1 MYNLDI
7 DEIRELANSIGSST
21 SNLDEQFERLN
32 SALYKKFGI
41 VLPKGLKRASH
52 EKFMDIVSSP
62 LIYERTVNSI
72 LKRKIKE
79 GETTIKLKN
88 PRALYRI
95 GILGFREPIK
105 LNLMVEGNVGNFFAS
120 GCNFIGTWAVN
131 GHAENGLADK
141 GYSGKIIVDGFA
153 TELAA
158 QNNQAT
164 DFSLGVDILVR
175 KGCMERA
182 MGQAR
187 GGSLITFGAGYNSG
201 LYMSGGILLNLG
213 HIGQSFGP
221 GMVGGVIYSMT
232 GTTPGEGATIQEINN
247 LDYTI
252 IFQVLKKFEKELNIE
267 GLNNFSSKNPILWI
281 TNDGKMEKYDFREYI
296 KIVSI
301 LDSSNKE

>member
-7 DEIRELANSIGSST
+7 DEIREYATSICSST

-32 SALYKKFGI
+32 SLLYKKFGI
-41 VLPKGLKRASH
+41 SLPIGLERASY
-52 EKFMDIVSSP
+52 EKFRDIANSP
-62 LIYERTVNSI
+62 LIYERAVNLI

-79 GETTIKLKN
+79 GETNIKLKN
-88 PRALYRI
+88 PKALYRI

-141 GYSGKIIVDGFA
+141 GYSGTIIVDGFA

-201 LYMSGGILLNLG
+201 IYMSGGILLNLG

-232 GTTPGEGATIQEINN
+232 CNNPGEGATIQEINN

>member
-1 MYNLDI
+1 MYILDI
-7 DEIRELANSIGSST
+7 DEIRELGHSIGSST
-21 SNLDEQFERLN
+21 SNLDEQFERFN
-32 SALYKKFGI
+32 SVLYKTFSI
-41 VLPKGLKRASH
+41 VLPEGVKRASY

-62 LIYERTVNSI
+62 LIYERTVNLI

-79 GETTIKLKN
+79 GEINIKIKN

-95 GILGFREPIK
+95 GILSFREPIK
-105 LNLMVEGNVGNFFAS
+105 LNLMVEGNVRNFFAS
-120 GCNFIGTWAVN
+120 GCNFIGTWTVH
-131 GHAENGLADK
+131 GHVENGLADK

-153 TELAA
+153 TELAG

-213 HIGQSFGP
+213 YVGQSFGP
-221 GMVGGVIYSMT
+221 GMVGGVIYSMN
-232 GTTPGEGATIQEINN
+232 GTTTGEGATIQKINN

-267 GLNNFSSKNPILWI
+267 GLNNFSPKNPILWL
-281 TNDGKMEKYDFREYI
+281 TNDGKIEKYDFREYI
-296 KIVSI
+296 KIIST
-301 LDSSNKE
+301 LDSSSL

>member
-7 DEIRELANSIGSST
+7 DEIRELATSICSST
-21 SNLDEQFERLN
+21 SNLDEQFERFN
-32 SALYKKFGI
+32 SLLYKKFDI
-41 VLPKGLKRASH
+41 SLPKGLKRASY
-52 EKFMDIVSSP
+52 EKFMDIANSP
-62 LIYERTVNSI
+62 LIYERAVNLI
-72 LKRKIKE
+72 LKKKVRE
-79 GETTIKLKN
+79 GETNIKLKN

-105 LNLMVEGNVGNFFAS
+105 LNMIVEGNVGNFFAS
-120 GCNFIGTWAVN
+120 TCNFIGTWTVH

-164 DFSLGVDILVR
+164 DFSLGVDLLVR

-213 HIGQSFGP
+213 HVGQSFGP
-221 GMVGGVIYSMT
+221 GMVGGVIYSMD
-232 GTTPGEGATIQEINN
+232 GTTSGEGAIIQKIND
-247 LDYTI
+247 LDYKV
-252 IFQVLKKFEKELNIE
+252 IFQTLKKFEKELNIE
-267 GLNNFSSKNPILWI
+267 QLNNFSSKNPIIWM
-281 TNDGKMEKYDFREYI
+281 TNNGKKEKYDFREYI
-296 KIVSI
+296 KIISI
-301 LDSSNKE
+301 LDSDSKG

>member
-7 DEIRELANSIGSST
+7 DEIRELANSIGSNT

-62 LIYERTVNSI
+62 LIYERAVNLI

-79 GETTIKLKN
+79 GEINIKIKN

-95 GILGFREPIK
+95 GILSFREPIK

-120 GCNFIGTWAVN
+120 GCNFIGTWTVH

-153 TELAA
+153 TELAG

-164 DFSLGVDILVR
+164 DFSLGVNILVR

-213 HIGQSFGP
+213 GVGQSFGP
-221 GMVGGVIYSMT
+221 GMVGGAIYSMN
-232 GTTPGEGATIQEINN
+232 GTTTGEGATIQKINN
-247 LDYTI
+247 VDYTI
-252 IFQVLKKFEKELNIE
+252 LFQVLKKFEKELNIE
-267 GLNNFSSKNPILWI
+267 GLNNFSTKNPILWI
-281 TNDGKMEKYDFREYI
+281 TNDGKI
-296 KIVSI
+296 I
-301 LDSSNKE
+301 

>member
-1 MYNLDI
+1 MYILDI
-7 DEIRELANSIGSST
+7 DEIREFGDSIGSNT
-21 SNLDEQFERLN
+21 SNLDEQFERFN
-32 SALYKKFGI
+32 SVLYKKFNI
-41 VLPKGLKRASH
+41 VLPQGVKRASY

-62 LIYERTVNSI
+62 LIYERAVNLI

-79 GETTIKLKN
+79 GETNIKIKN

-95 GILGFREPIK
+95 GILSFIEPIK
-105 LNLMVEGNVGNFFAS
+105 LNLIVEGNVGNFFAS
-120 GCNFIGTWAVN
+120 GCNFIGTWTVH

-141 GYSGKIIVDGFA
+141 GYCGKIIVDGFA
-153 TELAA
+153 TELAG

-213 HIGQSFGP
+213 HAGQLFGP
-221 GMVGGVIYSMT
+221 GMVGGVIYSMN
-232 GTTPGEGATIQEINN
+232 GTTTGEGATIQKINN
-247 LDYTI
+247 LDYATI
-252 IFQVLKKFEKELNIE
+252 LQVLKKFEKELNIE
-267 GLNNFSSKNPILWI
+267 GINNFSPKNPILWL

-296 KIVSI
+296 KIIST
-301 LDSSNKE
+301 LDSSSL

>member
-7 DEIRELANSIGSST
+7 DEIRELATSICSST
-21 SNLDEQFERLN
+21 SNLDEQFERFN
-32 SALYKKFGI
+32 SLLYKKFDI
-41 VLPKGLKRASH
+41 SLPKGLKRASY
-52 EKFMDIVSSP
+52 EKFMDIANSP
-62 LIYERTVNSI
+62 LIYERAVNLI
-72 LKRKIKE
+72 LKKKVRE
-79 GETTIKLKN
+79 GETNIKLKN

-105 LNLMVEGNVGNFFAS
+105 LNMIVEGNVGNFFAS
-120 GCNFIGTWAVN
+120 TCNFIGTWTVH

-164 DFSLGVDILVR
+164 DFSLGVDLLVR

-213 HIGQSFGP
+213 HVGQSFGP
-221 GMVGGVIYSMT
+221 GMVGGVIYSMD
-232 GTTPGEGATIQEINN
+232 GTTSGEGAIIQKIND
-247 LDYTI
+247 LDYKV
-252 IFQVLKKFEKELNIE
+252 IFQTLKKFEKELNIE
-267 GLNNFSSKNPILWI
+267 QLNNFSSKNPIIWM
-281 TNDGKMEKYDFREYI
+281 TNNGKKEKYDFREYI
-296 KIVSI
+296 KIISI
-301 LDSSNKE
+301 LDSNSKG

>member
-1 MYNLDI
+1 MYTLDI
-7 DEIRELANSIGSST
+7 DEIRELGNSVGSNT
-21 SNLDEQFERLN
+21 SNLDKQFEWFN
-32 SALYKKFGI
+32 SVLYKKFSI
-41 VLPKGLKRASH
+41 VLPQGVKRASY
-52 EKFMDIVSSP
+52 EKFMDIASSP
-62 LIYERTVNSI
+62 LIYERAVNLI

-79 GETTIKLKN
+79 GETSIKIKN

-95 GILGFREPIK
+95 GILSFREPIK

-120 GCNFIGTWAVN
+120 GCNFIGTWIVH
-131 GHAENGLADK
+131 GHAENGLANK
-141 GYSGKIIVDGFA
+141 GYCGKIIVDGFA
-153 TELAA
+153 TELAG

-187 GGSLITFGAGYNSG
+187 GGSLVTFGAGYNSG

-213 HIGQSFGP
+213 HVGQSFGP
-221 GMVGGVIYSMT
+221 GMVGGIIYSKN
-232 GTTPGEGATIQEINN
+232 GTTTGEGATIQKINN
-247 LDYTI
+247 SDYNT

-267 GLNNFSSKNPILWI
+267 EINNFSPNNPILWL

-296 KIVSI
+296 KIIST
-301 LDSSNKE
+301 LDSSSL

>member
-79 GETTIKLKN
+79 GETNIKLKN

-120 GCNFIGTWAVN
+120 GCNFIGTWTVN

-213 HIGQSFGP
+213 HIGQSLGP

-281 TNDGKMEKYDFREYI
+281 TNDGKLEKYDFREYI

>member
-1 MYNLDI
+1 MYILDI
-7 DEIRELANSIGSST
+7 DEIRELANSIGSNTST
-21 SNLDEQFERLN
+21 LDEQFERLN
-32 SALYKKFGI
+32 SALYKKFSI
-41 VLPKGLKRASH
+41 VLPTGLKRASY

-62 LIYERTVNSI
+62 LIYERAVNSI

-79 GETTIKLKN
+79 GETNIKLKN

-105 LNLMVEGNVGNFFAS
+105 LNLIVEGNVGNFFAS
-120 GCNFIGTWAVN
+120 GCNFIGTWTVQ

-141 GYSGKIIVDGFA
+141 GYSGKIIVEGFA
-153 TELAA
+153 TELTA

-213 HIGQSFGP
+213 HIGQAFGP
-221 GMVGGVIYSMT
+221 GMVGGVIYSLD
-232 GTTPGEGATIQEINN
+232 GTTPSEGATIQKINN

-252 IFQVLKKFEKELNIE
+252 IYQVLKKFEKELNIE

-281 TNDGKMEKYDFREYI
+281 TNDKKMEKYDFREYI
-296 KIVSI
+296 KIVST
-301 LDSSNKE
+301 LDSSSL

>member
-1 MYNLDI
+1 MYILDI
-7 DEIRELANSIGSST
+7 DEIRELGHSIGYST
-21 SNLDEQFERLN
+21 SNLDEQFERFN
-32 SALYKKFGI
+32 SLLYKKFSI
-41 VLPKGLKRASH
+41 VLPEGVKRASY

-62 LIYERTVNSI
+62 LIYERAVNLI

-79 GETTIKLKN
+79 GEINITIKN

-95 GILGFREPIK
+95 GILSFREPIK

-120 GCNFIGTWAVN
+120 GCNFIGTWTVH

-153 TELAA
+153 TELAG

-164 DFSLGVDILVR
+164 DFSLGVNILVR

-221 GMVGGVIYSMT
+221 GMVGGAIYSMN
-232 GTTPGEGATIQEINN
+232 GTTTGEGATIQKINN
-247 LDYTI
+247 VDYTI
-252 IFQVLKKFEKELNIE
+252 LFRVLKKFEKELNIE
-267 GLNNFSSKNPILWI
+267 GLNNFSTKNPILWI

-296 KIVSI
+296 KIISTF
-301 LDSSNKE
+301 DYSSL

>member
-1 MYNLDI
+1 MYILDI
-7 DEIRELANSIGSST
+7 DEIRELGYSIGSNT
-21 SNLDEQFERLN
+21 SNLDEQFERFN
-32 SALYKKFGI
+32 SLLYKKFSI
-41 VLPKGLKRASH
+41 VLPEGVKRASY

-62 LIYERTVNSI
+62 LIYERAVNLI

-79 GETTIKLKN
+79 GEINIKIKN

-95 GILGFREPIK
+95 GILSFREPIK

-120 GCNFIGTWAVN
+120 GCNFIGTWTVH

-153 TELAA
+153 TELAG

-164 DFSLGVDILVR
+164 DFSLGVNILVR

-213 HIGQSFGP
+213 GVGQSFGP
-221 GMVGGVIYSMT
+221 GMVGGAIYSMN
-232 GTTPGEGATIQEINN
+232 GTTTGEGATIQKINN
-247 LDYTI
+247 VDYTI
-252 IFQVLKKFEKELNIE
+252 LFQVLKKFEKELNIE
-267 GLNNFSSKNPILWI
+267 GLNNFSTKNPILWI

-296 KIVSI
+296 KIISTF
-301 LDSSNKE
+301 DCSS

>member
-7 DEIRELANSIGSST
+7 DEIRELATSICSST
-21 SNLDEQFERLN
+21 SNLDEQFERFN
-32 SALYKKFGI
+32 SLLYKKFDI
-41 VLPKGLKRASH
+41 SLPKGLKRASY
-52 EKFMDIVSSP
+52 EKFMDIANSP
-62 LIYERTVNSI
+62 LIYERAVNLI
-72 LKRKIKE
+72 LKKKVRE
-79 GETTIKLKN
+79 GETNIKLKN

-105 LNLMVEGNVGNFFAS
+105 LNMIVECNVGNFFAS
-120 GCNFIGTWAVN
+120 TCNFIGTWTVH

-164 DFSLGVDILVR
+164 DFSLGVDLLVR

-213 HIGQSFGP
+213 HVGQSFGP
-221 GMVGGVIYSMT
+221 GMVGGVIYSMD
-232 GTTPGEGATIQEINN
+232 GTTSGEGAIIQKIND
-247 LDYTI
+247 LDYKV
-252 IFQVLKKFEKELNIE
+252 IFQTLKKFEKELNIE
-267 GLNNFSSKNPILWI
+267 QLNNFSSKNPIIWM
-281 TNDGKMEKYDFREYI
+281 TNNGKKEKYDFREYI
-296 KIVSI
+296 KIISI
-301 LDSSNKE
+301 LDSNSKG

>member
-21 SNLDEQFERLN
+21 SDLDEQFERLN
-32 SALYKKFGI
+32 SALYKKFGVI
-41 VLPKGLKRASH
+41 LPKGLKRASY

-79 GETTIKLKN
+79 GETNIKLKN

-105 LNLMVEGNVGNFFAS
+105 LNLMVEGNVG
-120 GCNFIGTWAVN
+120 
-131 GHAENGLADK
+131 NGLADK

-201 LYMSGGILLNLG
+201 LYMSGGILVNLG
-213 HIGQSFGP
+213 HVGQSFGP
-221 GMVGGVIYSMT
+221 GMVGGLIYSMN
-232 GTTPGEGATIQEINN
+232 GTTPGEGATIQKINN
-247 LDYTI
+247 LDYAI
-252 IFQVLKKFEKELNIE
+252 IFQILKKFEKELNIE
-267 GLNNFSSKNPILWI
+267 GLNSFSSKNPILWI
-281 TNDGKMEKYDFREYI
+281 TNDGKMEKYDFREYN

-301 LDSSNKE
+301 LDSSSKE

>member
-7 DEIRELANSIGSST
+7 DEIRELATSICSST

-32 SALYKKFGI
+32 SLLYKKFGI
-41 VLPKGLKRASH
+41 SLPKGLKRASY
-52 EKFMDIVSSP
+52 EKFRDIANSP
-62 LIYERTVNSI
+62 LIYERAVNLI

-79 GETTIKLKN
+79 GETDIKLKN

-105 LNLMVEGNVGNFFAS
+105 LNLIVEGNVGNFFAS
-120 GCNFIGTWAVN
+120 TCNFIGTWTVH

-141 GYSGKIIVDGFA
+141 GYSGKIIIDGFA

-164 DFSLGVDILVR
+164 DFSLGVDLLVR

-187 GGSLITFGAGYNSG
+187 GGSLITFGSGYNSG

-213 HIGQSFGP
+213 HVGQSFGP
-221 GMVGGVIYSMT
+221 GMVGGVIYSMD
-232 GTTPGEGATIQEINN
+232 GTTSGEGATIQKISD
-247 LDYTI
+247 LDYKVISQT
-252 IFQVLKKFEKELNIE
+252 LKKFEKELNIE
-267 GLNNFSSKNPILWI
+267 QLNNFSSKNPIIWM
-281 TNDGKMEKYDFREYI
+281 TNNGKKEKYDFREYI

-301 LDSSNKE
+301 LDSNSKG